1 MLRAQIGNTTDIRK
15 QNSIKMQIRV
25 GKMPLRGSLSDRKG
39 GGGYVWDRVVGIA
52 LSVSLDHNANIKP
65 I

>member
-39 GGGYVWDRVVGIA
+39 GGGMCGTE
-52 LSVSLDHNANIKP
+52 S
-65 I
+65 